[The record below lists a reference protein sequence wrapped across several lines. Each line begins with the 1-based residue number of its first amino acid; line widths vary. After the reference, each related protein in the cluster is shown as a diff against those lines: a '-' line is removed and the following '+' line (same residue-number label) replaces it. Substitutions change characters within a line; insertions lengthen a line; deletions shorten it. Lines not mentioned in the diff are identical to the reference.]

1 MAERFMGPGMMKIFG
16 SVGALVV
23 SIVRLFWWA
32 FVLTLLATWFLNT
45 RLPYGK
51 ALEVA
56 GLSTMITVLGSI
68 VTVLLTINLQR
79 LFATPSLGL
88 VVPNFDATR
97 KSHLMLGAVNL
108 FFVWQVFVTGIGLAK
123 VTAAPVPR
131 AIFVI
136 FAFWVMQESLLIL
149 VGMGSLAM

>member
-1 MAERFMGPGMMKIFG
+1 
-16 SVGALVV
+16 
-23 SIVRLFWWA
+23 
-32 FVLTLLATWFLNT
+32 
-45 RLPYGK
+45 
-51 ALEVA
+51 
-56 GLSTMITVLGSI
+56 MITVLGSI

-97 KSHLMLGAVNL
+97 KSHMMLGAVNL